1 MRGTGYAKKIVA
13 GRIEASTSFIP
24 CSSPSISSSVSQPA
38 FLGNIVGA
46 GHNMD
51 DARLEIDHVGSK
63 AEEYLWTCLTT
74 NTATN
79 AR

>member
-1 MRGTGYAKKIVA
+1 MFAKY
-13 GRIEASTSFIP
+13 
-24 CSSPSISSSVSQPA
+24 SPRYPRRFRSQLS
-38 FLGNIVGA
+38 LGNIVGA